1 MNTSSYFLLL
11 ILGLSFMFSSCTY
24 RTGEDNPNPG
34 CMNPATV
41 SYSNDVLDV
50 LTPTCLGCH
59 DQAGNAGGI
68 VFDTYAGLKVVV
80 DNGTLEG
87 AINHRS
93 GFEAMP
99 RNNPKLAD
107 CTLELIQSWI
117 DAGAP
122 NN

>member
-1 MNTSSYFLLL
+1 M
-11 ILGLSFMFSSCTY
+11 LGACTY

-34 CMNPATV
+34 CNNPSPV
-41 SYSNDVLDV
+41 SYTNDVLTI
-50 LTPTCLGCH
+50 LGPTCLVCH

-80 DNGTLEG
+80 DNGTFEG
-87 AINHRS
+87 AINHNA
-93 GFEAMP
+93 GFEPMP
-99 RNNPKLAD
+99 RNNPKLPD